1 MTKKVFAL
9 DTKPGIQRDGTVLD
23 KQFYNDGQW
32 VRFQRGRPRKIG
44 GYREMTDEF
53 DGYSRGIYV
62 ESEDGYNRIYNGYNN
77 GVQRFVCDNNG
88 IGSGI
93 TEYDF
98 GGLIDTLTNLVG
110 GSGYTNGSYSGVP
123 LTGGSGSGATADIT
137 VSGTSVTS
145 VTLVNTGNGYEAGD
159 QLSASDA
166 NLGGGGGS
174 GFSIDVSA
182 IFQKFDPSNLNL
194 WQFDGFFD
202 ATGGNNN
209 LIVAHPGKN
218 LTAIDNTLP
227 TNVFVGSPS
236 GGNLYPIIDNQGST
250 PTNEYISIAGGVVAL
265 HPYLFVFGDNGLIK
279 NCSAGNLF
287 DWNSPD
293 SNEVNVSS
301 QKIVQGL
308 PVRGG
313 SNAPSGLF
321 WALDSLIKV
330 SYAPTTVASQTI
342 YWRYDIIGSSSILSS
357 QCVIEYDGIYYWIGV
372 DRFLL
377 YNGTIKE
384 IPNQMNQNWFFDNL
398 NYSQRQKVWATKVPR
413 YGEIW
418 WFYPRGN
425 STECNDVIIFNIRE
439 GTWYDAGSAL
449 GARRTAGYF
458 SQVFAYPVM
467 AGEDVSVQTTV
478 LTQDIVTLNTSDV
491 VVTAVNEDIATNL
504 LLVASGVPSG
514 TTITSIQPCASN
526 FDATISG
533 TTLTVSALNTG
544 TIKVG
549 QVISGS
555 GVTAGTAIT
564 AYGTG
569 TGGVGTYTVDTSQTV
584 GSTTTMDGLYSGYYN
599 LVLSAA
605 CTASATVSATFDIVP
620 GKISLWQH
628 EIGTNEVV
636 GQNENAIYSMF
647 ETSDLGLVAG
657 GPSQPSMVGENRW
670 LRIERIEPDFIMS
683 GEMDLYVTGRPY
695 AQSEDSTTGPYVFDS
710 DTNKIDMKE
719 QRRELRLK
727 FVSNTQ
733 NGNYQLGY
741 LLLNAD
747 IGDVRGY

>member
-9 DTKPGIQRDGTVLD
+9 DTKSGIQRDGTILD
-23 KQFYNDGQW
+23 KQFYNSGQW

-44 GYREMTDEF
+44 GYREMTNEF

-62 ESEDGYNRIYNGYNN
+62 DSEDGYNRIFNGYNN
-77 GVQRFVCDNNG
+77 GIQRFVCDNSG

-93 TEYDF
+93 TEYEF
-98 GGLIDTLTNLVG
+98 GGPILTTTNLVG
-110 GSGYTNGSYSGVP
+110 GSSYTNGTYTTVA
-123 LTGGSGSGATADIT
+123 LTGGSGTGAEATIT
-137 VSGTSVTS
+137 VSGNVVTS
-145 VTLVNTGNGYEAGD
+145 VTITTEGNGYIAGD
-159 QLSASDA
+159 QLSASSGDI
-166 NLGGGGGS
+166 GGTGS
-174 GFSIDVSA
+174 GFSIDIATVDSN
-182 IFQKFDPSNLNL
+182 FLPSNQNL

-209 LIVAHPGKN
+209 LILAHPGLN
-218 LTAIDNTLP
+218 LNAIDNTIATAVLAGAP
-227 TNVFVGSPS
+227 SGNVF
-236 GGNLYPIIDNQGST
+236 YPLQDSQGSS
-250 PTNEYISIAGGVVAL
+250 PTDDFIEVSGGVVAL
-265 HPYLFVFGDNGLIK
+265 HPYVFVYGDNGLIK
-279 NCSAGNLF
+279 NCSAGNVF

-293 SNEVNVSS
+293 ANETNVSS
-301 QKIVQGL
+301 QKVVRGL

-330 SYAPTTVASQTI
+330 SYAPTTVGAQTL
-342 YWRYDIIGSSSILSS
+342 YWRYDNIGNTSILSS

-384 IPNQMNQNWFFDNL
+384 IPNAMNQNWFFDNL

-413 YGEIW
+413 FGEIW

-425 STECNDVIIFNIRE
+425 SEECNDAIIYNVRE
-439 GTWYDAGSAL
+439 GTWYDAGTAL
-449 GARRTAGYF
+449 GAYRTAGYF

-467 AGEDVSVQTTV
+467 AGEDLSEQTTL
-478 LTQDIVTLNTSDV
+478 LTQDIVTLNTSNV
-491 VVTAVNEDIATNL
+491 VVTAINEAIVANL
-504 LLVASGVPSG
+504 LLIAAGVPSG
-514 TTITSIQPCASN
+514 TTITDVQPCSSN

-533 TTLTVSALNTG
+533 TTLTVTALNTG

-555 GVTAGTAIT
+555 GVTAGTTIT

-569 TGGVGTYTVDTSQTV
+569 VGGAGTYTIDTSQTV
-584 GSTTTMDGLYSGYYN
+584 GSTTTMDGLYEGYYN

-605 CTASATVSATFDIVP
+605 CTATATVSADFDTVP
-620 GKISLWQH
+620 NKISLWQH
-628 EIGTNEVV
+628 EIGTNAVK
-636 GQNENAIYSMF
+636 GQNSYAIYSMF

-657 GPSQPSMVGENRW
+657 GPSQPSLVGENRW
-670 LRIERIEPDFIMS
+670 LRLERVEPDFIMS
-683 GEMDLYVTGRPY
+683 GEMEMYVTGRPY
-695 AQSEDSTTGPYVFDS
+695 AQSQDQTTGPYVFDS
-710 DTNKIDMKE
+710 NTNKIDLKE

-727 FVSNTQ
+727 FVSNVQ

>member
-9 DTKPGIQRDGTVLD
+9 DTKSGIQRDGTVLD
-23 KQFYNDGQW
+23 KQFYVDGQW

-44 GYREMTDEF
+44 GYREMTNQF

-62 ESEDGYNRIYNGYNN
+62 DSEDGYNRIFNGYNN
-77 GVQRFVCDNNG
+77 GIQRFVCDNNG

-93 TEYDF
+93 TEYEF
-98 GGLIDTLTNLVG
+98 GGPILTTTNLVG
-110 GSGYTNGSYSGVP
+110 GSSYTNGTYTTVA
-123 LTGGSGSGATADIT
+123 LTGGSGTGAEATIT
-137 VSGTSVTS
+137 VSGNVVTS
-145 VTLVNTGNGYEAGD
+145 VTITTEGNGYLAGD
-159 QLSASDA
+159 QLSASSGDI
-166 NLGGGGGS
+166 GGTGS
-174 GFSIDVSA
+174 GFSIDIATVDSN
-182 IFQKFDPSNLNL
+182 FLPSNQNL

-209 LIVAHPGKN
+209 LILAHPGLN
-218 LTAIDNTLP
+218 LNSIDNTIATAVLAGAP
-227 TNVFVGSPS
+227 SGNVF
-236 GGNLYPIIDNQGST
+236 YPLQDSQGSS
-250 PTNEYISIAGGVVAL
+250 PTDDFIEVSGGVVAL
-265 HPYLFVFGDNGLIK
+265 HPYVFVYGDNGLIK
-279 NCSAGNLF
+279 NCSAGNVF
-287 DWNSPD
+287 DWNSAD
-293 SNEVNVSS
+293 ANETNVSS
-301 QKIVQGL
+301 QKVVKGL

-330 SYAPTTVASQTI
+330 SYAPTTVGAQTL
-342 YWRYDIIGSSSILSS
+342 YWRYDNIGSTSILSS

-384 IPNQMNQNWFFDNL
+384 IPNAMNQNWFFDNL

-413 YGEIW
+413 FGEIW
-418 WFYPRGN
+418 WFYPRGD
-425 STECNDVIIFNIRE
+425 SDECNDAIIYNVRE

-449 GARRTAGYF
+449 GAYRTAGYF
-458 SQVFAYPVM
+458 SQVFAFPVM
-467 AGEDVSVQTTV
+467 AGEDLSEQTTL
-478 LTQDIVTLNTSDV
+478 LTQNIVTLNTSNV
-491 VVTAVNEDIATNL
+491 VVTAISEAIVANL
-504 LLVASGVPSG
+504 LLIAAGVPSG
-514 TTITSIQPCASN
+514 ATIIDVQPCSSN

-533 TTLTVSALNTG
+533 TTLTVTALNTG

-555 GVTAGTAIT
+555 GVTAGTTIT

-569 TGGVGTYTVDTSQTV
+569 VGGAGTYTIGTSQTV
-584 GSTTTMDGLYSGYYN
+584 GSTTTMSGLYQGFYN
-599 LVLSAA
+599 LVLSDA
-605 CTASATVSATFDIVP
+605 CTATATVSADFDTVP
-620 GKISLWQH
+620 NKVSLWQH
-628 EIGTNEVV
+628 EIGTNEVK
-636 GQNENAIYSMF
+636 GQNLNAIFSMF

-657 GPSQPSMVGENRW
+657 GPSQSSLVGENRW
-670 LRIERIEPDFIMS
+670 LRLERVEPDFIMA
-683 GEMDLYVTGRPY
+683 GEMEMYVTGRPY
-695 AQSEDSTTGPYVFDS
+695 AQSQDQTTGPYVFDS
-710 DTNKIDMKE
+710 NTNKIDLKE